1 MKLDD
6 ICLYRFFNDT
16 EGENWKKH
24 LDKIGIVYKDLRYD
38 PETHEMENVYKPI
51 STWVRN
57 ETPITTLPLLTYLI
71 VHEDPSDAEYYLTKT
86 AVVHR
91 TLKAIKEDDA
101 LI

>member
-16 EGENWKKH
+16 EGENWKKY

-38 PETHEMENVYKPI
+38 P
-51 STWVRN
+51 
-57 ETPITTLPLLTYLI
+57 
-71 VHEDPSDAEYYLTKT
+71 SDAEYYLTKT
-86 AVVHR
+86 AVLHR